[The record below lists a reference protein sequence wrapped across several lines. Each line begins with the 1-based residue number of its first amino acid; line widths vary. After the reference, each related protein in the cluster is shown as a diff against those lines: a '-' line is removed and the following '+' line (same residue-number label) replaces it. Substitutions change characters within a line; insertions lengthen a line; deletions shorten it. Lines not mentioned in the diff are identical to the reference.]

1 MPAKISSLELP
12 FNKFFNIST
21 DSFCNLSKILR
32 VKILIIEDEKDLSES
47 IAVYLK
53 SEDYVCEVASTYNK
67 ALEKTESYDY
77 DCILLDITL
86 PGGSG
91 LDILRDLKAN
101 NKMDGVLIISARNS
115 LDDKVTGLTLGADDY
130 LAKPFHLSELSA
142 RVAAIIRRKNF
153 EGNDLLKFQN
163 ISIDTRAKLVSVNNK
178 PLDLTRK
185 EYELL
190 LYFVSNKKRVIS
202 KNAIAEHLWGDDM
215 EGNNDFIYTHIK
227 NLRKKLSDTGD
238 ADYIKSVYGM
248 GYKFS
253 DE

>member
-1 MPAKISSLELP
+1 M
-12 FNKFFNIST
+12 
-21 DSFCNLSKILR
+21 
-32 VKILIIEDEKDLSES
+32 KILIIEDEKELSES
-47 IAVYLK
+47 IATYLK
-53 SEDYVCEVASTYNK
+53 GEDYICEIAADFNK

-91 LDILRDLKAN
+91 LEILRELKAN

-130 LAKPFHLSELSA
+130 LSKPFHLSELSA

-153 EGNDLLKFQN
+153 DGNDLLKYEN
-163 ISIDTRAKLVSVNNK
+163 ISIDTRAKLASVNNK
-178 PLDLTRK
+178 TLDLTRK

-190 LYFVSNKKRVIS
+190 LYFASNKNRVIS

-227 NLRKKLSDTGD
+227 NLRKKLMEAGD

-253 DE
+253 NQ